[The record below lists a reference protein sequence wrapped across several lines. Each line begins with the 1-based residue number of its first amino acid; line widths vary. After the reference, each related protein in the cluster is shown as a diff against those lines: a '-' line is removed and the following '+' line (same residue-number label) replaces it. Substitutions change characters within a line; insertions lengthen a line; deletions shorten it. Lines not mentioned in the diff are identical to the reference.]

1 MTSRRW
7 LGEGLALA
15 GLLAVAA
22 FVYIRGVEAAANY
35 DEGVYLASLDSL
47 RHGQELGTDVYA
59 SQPPGFYVLLQ
70 GLSFLPGDGVI
81 GIRVAFVLV
90 ALLGLIAA
98 YAIGRKLSG
107 IWGAFG
113 AAGLLAITA
122 PWPVQ
127 GARVQSD
134 TASVALALC
143 AVAVAIYAGRCF
155 WRWAAAGVL
164 AGISVAVKLLA
175 FPVAAPLAVLL
186 IARRS
191 WRAACAAVAGAL
203 AVWTVLL
210 MVYAGALGE
219 LWKSVIAD
227 HRDARGLGPSIADN
241 LERVSLHALDW
252 RTPAGVLVPVGLVAG
267 VLLLR
272 RIELLALGAWIAVSA
287 VFLVNQQPLLDHHFV
302 LLAAT
307 LAVPAGAGLGAA
319 AARVPVPARYAV
331 AGVAGL
337 AIAVGLAQEERR
349 LWRQD
354 ADPPSVSEAADELR
368 VQVRA
373 DELVGT
379 DLPIV
384 AYLADRRVPG
394 QLVDSSFVRLGTGSL
409 TDDRVLEELERNNVR
424 AVVVG
429 RLYAERPGLMAALRE
444 RYPTRLERDGI
455 TLYLAP

>member
-7 LGEGLALA
+7 LGEALGLA
-15 GLLAVAA
+15 GLIVVAA
-22 FVYIRGVEAAANY
+22 VVYIRGVEAAANY
-35 DEGVYLASLDSL
+35 DEGVYLASLDAL

-70 GLSFLPGDGVI
+70 GLSLLPGDGVE

-98 YAIGRKLSG
+98 YAIGRKLAG

-127 GARVQSD
+127 AARVQAD

-143 AVAVAIYAGRCF
+143 AIAVAFYASRRF
-155 WRWAAAGVL
+155 WRWVAAGLL
-164 AGISVAVKLLA
+164 AGSAISVKLLA
-175 FPVAAPLAVLL
+175 LPVIAPLAVLL

-191 WRAACAAVAGAL
+191 WRASGAALAGAAAVWGALLVANAGAL
-203 AVWTVLL
+203 D
-210 MVYAGALGE
+210 E
-219 LWKSVIAD
+219 LWESVVAD
-227 HRDARGLGPSIADN
+227 HRDARDLGPSIADN
-241 LERVSLHALDW
+241 IERVLLHPLDW
-252 RTPAGVLVPVGLVAG
+252 RTPAGVLVPIGLVAA
-267 VLLLR
+267 VVLLR
-272 RIELLALGAWIAVSA
+272 RVELLALGAWIVVSA
-287 VFLVNQQPLLDHHFV
+287 AFLIAQQPLLDHHFV
-302 LLAAT
+302 LLAST

-319 AARVPVPARYAV
+319 VARVPVPARYAV
-331 AGVAGL
+331 AGVIAL
-337 AIAVGLAQEERR
+337 AIAVGFAQEERR

-354 ADPPSVSEAADELR
+354 DDPPGVTRAADELR
-368 VQVRA
+368 ARTA
-373 DELVGT
+373 PDELVGT

-394 QLVDSSFVRLGTGSL
+394 QLVDTSFVRLGTGSL
-409 TDDRVLEELERNNVR
+409 TDSEILEELEGVR

-429 RLYAERPGLMAALRE
+429 REFADRPALIRELAA
-444 RYPTRLERDGI
+444 RYPEQVSQDGV